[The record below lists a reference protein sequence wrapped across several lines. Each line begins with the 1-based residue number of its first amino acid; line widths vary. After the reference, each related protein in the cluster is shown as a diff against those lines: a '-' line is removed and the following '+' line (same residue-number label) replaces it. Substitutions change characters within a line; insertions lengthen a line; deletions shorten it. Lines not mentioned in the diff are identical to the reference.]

1 MGWIYGSTT
10 EDVLTGLTIHGRGW
24 KSTYCTPTPP
34 AFLGCAPSGGP
45 ATMTQQK
52 RWATGLLEVLFTR
65 KSPLIL
71 ALKGKLQF
79 RQCLAYLWILTWS
92 LRSVPELC
100 YATLPAYCIITG
112 SRFLPKVGEPSLLI
126 PVALF
131 ITYNLYTLSEY
142 LRIGLSLRAWW
153 NNQRMWRIN
162 TMTAWLFG
170 AFSVVL
176 KLVGLSEMV
185 FEVTQKEKSL
195 TNGSGDDNAN
205 AGRFTFNESP
215 IFIPATFVLLV
226 NLTALLIRTVGF
238 RPAAH
243 GGDGLGIGEVIF
255 SSCVVICLWAFL
267 KGLFSKGK
275 YGIPLSTIYKSG
287 ALALLFLHSSR
298 WISLGVEIFGDE

>member
-1 MGWIYGSTT
+1 
-10 EDVLTGLTIHGRGW
+10 
-24 KSTYCTPTPP
+24 
-34 AFLGCAPSGGP
+34 
-45 ATMTQQK
+45 
-52 RWATGLLEVLFTR
+52 
-65 KSPLIL
+65 
-71 ALKGKLQF
+71 
-79 RQCLAYLWILTWS
+79 
-92 LRSVPELC
+92 
-100 YATLPAYCIITG
+100 
-112 SRFLPKVGEPSLLI
+112 
-126 PVALF
+126 
-131 ITYNLYTLSEY
+131 
-142 LRIGLSLRAWW
+142 
-153 NNQRMWRIN
+153 
-162 TMTAWLFG
+162 MTAWLFG